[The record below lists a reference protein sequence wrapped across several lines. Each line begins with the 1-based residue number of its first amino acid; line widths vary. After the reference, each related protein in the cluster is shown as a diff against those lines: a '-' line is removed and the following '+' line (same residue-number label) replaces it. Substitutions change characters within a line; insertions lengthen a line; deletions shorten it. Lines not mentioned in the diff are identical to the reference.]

1 MNAVLLATDEQDVV
15 EPVGVV
21 RAEGPVSLVEVRELR
36 RSLQALLAGGHR
48 RLVLDLTDAG
58 DLPEGHLVLMLL
70 GLRHEASSQDAR
82 IVLAP
87 PADTFE
93 RLSGSPALLGIVD
106 VAPTVEA
113 AATA

>member
-1 MNAVLLATDEQDVV
+1 MNAVLLATDEHDLV

-21 RAEGPVSLVEVRELR
+21 RAEGAVSLVEVRELR
-36 RSLQALLAGGHR
+36 RSLQALLGRGHR

-58 DLPEGHLVLMLL
+58 EVPEGHLVLMLL
-70 GLRHEASSQDAR
+70 GLRHEASSHDAR

-87 PADTFE
+87 PANTFE

-106 VAPTVEA
+106 VAPTVEV